1 MAVAAAN
8 AATEVP
14 HAAGAA
20 FGAALPLLGAA
31 LDSPLTSPLN
41 SPLSARLLEFNLLP
55 SRSLHPNR
63 RALLRPATSSATSSA
78 TSPASERLA
87 ALPRVA
93 RELHRDWSALLLDLL
108 DTLDAGARRP
118 VLAAGEPALPLALA
132 QPELLGRL
140 ARDAGLVLLGRHL
153 RRTVLRAD
161 VAAAREAI
169 GADGLAFARGAAA
182 DAAPGPGQRRR
193 RGRTGCLQGAAS
205 LPAAAD
211 LLGAGVLAQAWHD
224 AAPALRRRADL
235 KLPAEAELPRV
246 REASG
251 LRTAAARDLCL
262 TLLNRIEPA
271 WLSLFPTPAATR

>member
-1 MAVAAAN
+1 MAVTALPLSA
-8 AATEVP
+8 

-20 FGAALPLLGAA
+20 LDLPASSSGAAALPLLG
-31 LDSPLTSPLN
+31 SPLA
-41 SPLSARLLEFNLLP
+41 ARLLEFNLLP
-55 SRSLHPNR
+55 SRSLHPSR
-63 RALLRPATSSATSSA
+63 RALLRPAIA
-78 TSPASERLA
+78 PAFERLA

-93 RELHRDWSALLLDLL
+93 RELHRDWSTALLEAFD
-108 DTLDAGARRP
+108 GEARRP

-132 QPELLGRL
+132 QPEVLARL

-169 GADGLAFARGAAA
+169 GAEGLAFARGPAA
-182 DAAPGPGQRRR
+182 DLHPGLDNADDVGGWLP
-193 RGRTGCLQGAAS
+193 QGAAS
-205 LPAAAD
+205 LPGAAD

-235 KLPAEAELPRV
+235 KLPAEADAPRV

-251 LRTAAARDLCL
+251 LRAAAARDLCL
-262 TLLNRIEPA
+262 TLMNRIEPA

>member
-31 LDSPLTSPLN
+31 LDSPLSPPLN

-55 SRSLHPNR
+55 SRSLHPSR
-63 RALLRPATSSATSSA
+63 RALLRPATSAA
-78 TSPASERLA
+78 TSPAFERLA

-182 DAAPGPGQRRR
+182 DAHPGLDDVADWLPS
-193 RGRTGCLQGAAS
+193 GAAS

>member
-182 DAAPGPGQRRR
+182 DAHPGLDDVADWLPS
-193 RGRTGCLQGAAS
+193 GAAS